1 MFNEHSNLIMV
12 LSLTFISILKIDAIG
27 IFSIIFL
34 AFYILNYKDKNQQST
49 DKYPIPENILRKL
62 LEIKYEKN
70 EQNRQIQINKLKSQI
85 LSENIV
91 ETRSFYDKTRL
102 INFIDTKFKSDVENN
117 DMFDQHN
124 IAYGFTVNC

>member
-1 MFNEHSNLIMV
+1 MFNEHSNLIMI

-49 DKYPIPENILRKL
+49 DNSPIPENILRKL
-62 LEIKYEKN
+62 LEIKSEKN
-70 EQNRQIQINKLKSQI
+70 EQNRQIKINMLKSQI

-91 ETRSFYDKTRL
+91 ETRSSYDKKRL
-102 INFIDTKFKSDVENN
+102 INFIDTKLKSEVEDN
-117 DMFDQHN
+117 DKFDRHN
-124 IAYGFTVNC
+124 VSYGFTVNS